1 MEHPNKVFTKI
12 QIYRQVWEQNVEDDN
27 TVMVYMSHLRDKIEE
42 DPKKPKYIQTIRGIG
57 YKFQV

>member
-27 TVMVYMSHLRDKIEE
+27 AVMVYMSHLRDKIEE